1 MAMTPHPFEAPA
13 TSPLSLYRYRDGLYA
28 ADLLAAAIVE
38 FDLFTWIDAHPS
50 TIETLCEHFGL
61 AARPADVLVTLL
73 VARGYL
79 VRDGDL
85 LRTTPMAR
93 EHLVAASPWYLGP
106 YYGALAERPFV
117 RDFARVLRTG
127 QPANWGGDQ
136 EGQDWHAAMADD
148 AFARRFTA
156 AMDCRGLYLGEA
168 LARAIDL
175 SGHRRVLDVGG
186 GSGIYACALL
196 ARFPH
201 LRATVLDQAPVV
213 RIARLLT
220 GERGFAAQVDVHASN
235 FLAEPLPGDH
245 DVHLFSNVLHDWD
258 APQVRH
264 LLAASSAALPPGGL
278 LVIHDA
284 FVNADK
290 SGPIAVA
297 EYSALL
303 MHASQGKCYATSEYA
318 RHLDDAGFT
327 DVTHVD
333 TVADRGVMTARKA

>member
-1 MAMTPHPFEAPA
+1 MDLRTVPA

-50 TIETLCEHFGL
+50 TVEELCAHFGFHPR
-61 AARPADVLVTLL
+61 AADVLVTLL
-73 VARGYL
+73 VAREYL
-79 VRDGDL
+79 VRDGDVL
-85 LRTTPMAR
+85 HTTALAR
-93 EHLVAASPWYLGP
+93 EHLVAGSPWYLGP
-106 YYGALAERPFV
+106 YYGALKERPFV
-117 RDFARVLRTG
+117 QDFARVLRTG
-127 QPANWGGDQ
+127 QPATWGGGAH
-136 EGQDWHAAMADD
+136 GQDWHAAMEDE

-168 LARAIDL
+168 LARAVDL
-175 SGHRRVLDVGG
+175 SGHHQLLDVGG
-186 GSGIYACALL
+186 GSGVYACAFV
-196 ARFPH
+196 ARYPQ
-201 LRATVLDQAPVV
+201 LRATVLDQAPV
-213 RIARLLT
+213 ARVAGLLV
-220 GERGFAAQVDVHASN
+220 GERGFAAAIDVHAAN
-235 FLAEPLPGDH
+235 FFVEPLPAGH

-258 APQVRH
+258 TPQVRH
-264 LLAASSAALPPGGL
+264 LIAASFTALPPGGL

-318 RHLDDAGFT
+318 QHLADAGFV
-327 DVTHVD
+327 DVTHAD
-333 TVADRGVMTARKA
+333 TVADRGVMTARRPI